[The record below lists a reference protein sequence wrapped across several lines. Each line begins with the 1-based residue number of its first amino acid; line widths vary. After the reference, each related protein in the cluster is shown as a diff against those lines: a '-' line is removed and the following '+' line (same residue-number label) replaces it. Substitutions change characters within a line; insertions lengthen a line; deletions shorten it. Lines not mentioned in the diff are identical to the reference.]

1 MSIRRFAG
9 QLIAVLSMTA
19 CNDGATDVGLAVQV
33 LLSPD
38 SATVQ
43 QGQTQQLTATVNG
56 LTAGQTAG
64 VDFTSSAATIATV
77 DPSGLVRGVAP
88 GTATITATSKA
99 DSRARA
105 TARVTVTQ
113 VQLAIAITS
122 IVSAGTGQPVDPQ
135 SVSDSIKV
143 GLRVT
148 MPPGGTGTIE
158 VRVGSKLLFT
168 RDLVSPAAA
177 RVTVASAFATSAAQ
191 DVQQIECQINTSS
204 FNAQTGVADVLNGLQ
219 PLTAEVFFRP
229 QGAAAGTQTQRASI
243 SQQLTI
249 SNQSGFFANVT
260 NTPTT
265 QQAAVD
271 ADGQA
276 TGPNGVLWR
285 AGSINVI
292 VLPVNFAPP
301 GPNAAATFTITLRDA
316 NSVIATGTDN
326 TPADGFNVNFAADQA
341 PPAGVAGV
349 SAANVAVNATATSAG
364 GANVPVRFLN
374 GNTTLAIDNV
384 SPDAGPFTP
393 SAFINGSFNFASL
406 TPPAFASQQASNPDF
421 GGVNRV
427 TVQFFAG
434 PTTSNMTAVNKASDL
449 AATTSNTAYNL
460 AVDLIDALGNYRR
473 THADKRVGYDPNSP
487 VITVDGSAAFLVT
500 HGRINP
506 PFNSDYKY
514 AVTDAHSGLQSVT
527 AAITSVAPGGAISC
541 ALGQFS
547 AQLNACV
554 ELPAGASQ
562 LPVPSAPGFHTL
574 SITATDVA
582 QNVSKTSVGIIQ
594 DVIAPQLG
602 AHTLQAGQ
610 LGGPTTLSVQ
620 ATDNLSLRAINARQ
634 CYNLNGTATC
644 IGVAQFVASAFGAP
658 LVPTAN
664 PTFNFNFT
672 PAMELTTATGAPA
685 GTLFDADR
693 LVIDAI
699 DHANLTAFRTITF
712 GASELGPR
720 GPSFGARG
728 VQQIQITSPGTDTY
742 IGIGGADAPIC
753 PAGVPT
759 SITFELTAQLTA
771 GAQNPF
777 TGVSFDM
784 TDAQGV
790 SRNLG
795 QTSSFTNAGNS
806 VVARITLSENAAGFS
821 GTPVLT
827 NVRRFAVATAHS
839 GTGGLRS
846 QSIGLL
852 PCRRS

>member
-1 MSIRRFAG
+1 MSSRRFSTL
-9 QLIAVLSMTA
+9 LIVFISMAA
-19 CNDGATDVGLAVQV
+19 CSDGATDVNLAIRV

-38 SATVQ
+38 SVTVQ

-77 DPSGLVRGVAP
+77 DPSGVVRGVAP

-99 DSRARA
+99 DNRARA

-122 IVSAGTGQPVDPQ
+122 IVSAATGQPVNPQ

-148 MPPGGTGTIE
+148 MPPGGIGTVE

-204 FNAQTGVADVLNGLQ
+204 FNTQTGIADVLNGQQ

-249 SNQSGFFANVT
+249 NNQSGFFMNVT
-260 NTPTT
+260 NTPTVA
-265 QQAAVD
+265 QAAVNPI
-271 ADGQA
+271 GQS
-276 TGPNGVLWR
+276 TYNGVTYR
-285 AGSINVI
+285 AGSINVT
-292 VLPVNFAPP
+292 VLPVSFTAT
-301 GPNAAATFTITLRDA
+301 GSAQVQTFTISLSDA
-316 NSVIATGTDN
+316 NSVIAARSDN
-326 TPADGFNVNFAADQA
+326 TPADGYNVTFQVDQA
-341 PPAGVAGV
+341 PPAGVSGV
-349 SAANVAVNATATSAG
+349 SAANVVVNATATSAS

-374 GNTTLAIDNV
+374 GNTALAIDNV

-406 TPPAFASQQASNPDF
+406 TPPAFASQQAVNPDF
-421 GGVNRV
+421 NGVNRV

-434 PTTSNMTAVNKASDL
+434 STTSNMTPVNKASDL

-473 THADKRVGYDPNSP
+473 THADKRVGFDPNPP
-487 VITVDGSAAFLVT
+487 VITVDGSAPFLVT

-527 AAITSVAPGGAISC
+527 AAITSVSPGGTISC
-541 ALGQFS
+541 ALGQFN

-554 ELPAGASQ
+554 ELPAGATQ

-582 QNVSKTSVGIIQ
+582 QNVTKTTVGIVQ
-594 DVIAPQLG
+594 DLIPPTVGGIALPPS
-602 AHTLQAGQ
+602 
-610 LGGPTTLSVQ
+610 LGGQTTMTML
-620 ATDNLSLRAINARQ
+620 ATDNLSVRAVNARQ
-634 CYNLNGTATC
+634 CYNLAGVATC

-658 LVPTAN
+658 LVATAN
-664 PTFNFNFT
+664 PNFAFNFT
-672 PAMELTTATGAPA
+672 PAMELTTATGTPA
-685 GTLFDADR
+685 GTLFDTDR
-693 LVIDAI
+693 LVIDAT

-720 GPSFGARG
+720 GPSFGTRG
-728 VQQIQITSPGTDTY
+728 VQRIQITSPGTDAY
-742 IGIGGADAPIC
+742 IGIGGPDAPIC
-753 PAGVPT
+753 PAAVPT
-759 SITFELTAQLTA
+759 TITFELTAQLAA
-771 GAQNPF
+771 GTQNPF

-790 SRNLG
+790 SRSLG
-795 QTSSFTNAGNS
+795 QATSFTTVGNS
-806 VVARITLSENAAGFS
+806 AVASITLSENASAFS

-827 NVRRFAVATAHS
+827 NVKRFAVATAYS
-839 GTGGLRS
+839 ANGGLRS
-846 QSIGLL
+846 QSVGLL